1 LPNEKYEFSAG
12 WRAAQKGGP
21 AGCTTGWASGL
32 HIKAVCTLSWAA
44 EKGEPEGWPFSAVRP
59 PFSAARRTAFFVQ
72 PAGTPFCL
80 VCSSPSKIHLF
91 HLETQPARPAGP
103 PISVIPVFFTKLAL
117 CYKLIFLLR
126 TSEMQPLFCS
136 DFYAIIRQLCSLNL
150 PRIYVFEFV
159 FVQ

>member
-1 LPNEKYEFSAG
+1 MEGCVAKWKIWIFHGLASCTEGRAG
-12 WRAAQKGGP
+12 R
-21 AGCTTGWASGL
+21 L
-32 HIKAVCTLSWAA
+32 HHRIGKWAA
-44 EKGEPEGWPFSAVRP
+44 EKGGPEGWPFSVVRP

-117 CYKLIFLLR
+117 CCKFIFLLR
-126 TSEMQPLFCS
+126 ISEMQPLFCS
-136 DFYAIIRQLCSLNL
+136 DFYAIIWQLCSLNL
-150 PRIYVFEFV
+150 PRISVLEFV
-159 FVQ
+159 FVQWVIHTLC